1 MNIDDNV
8 DGSVQQME
16 DEARDRSGR
25 NPQSNDEAQR
35 KPSQEQPQRKPSQPQ
50 RKPSQAQQQG
60 QPNSDNL
67 RIDIGDLS

>member
-16 DEARDRSGR
+16 DEARDRFGKD
-25 NPQSNDEAQR
+25 PQSKDEARR
-35 KPSQEQPQRKPSQPQ
+35 KPSQDQPQ